1 MNGAFS
7 EWQETKL
14 GVPQGSVLGPLLF
27 NIYINDLF
35 YLLKDADICNYADD
49 TTIYVCDNHLKNIQN
64 RLERD
69 ALKLSG
75 WFHENY
81 MKLND
86 DQCHLLVF
94 VDKTNDVSVTVGNS
108 LIKESSEEKLL
119 GVTIDKDLSFKTHLD
134 SLCKKATQKLHALA
148 RISKFMDTEKI
159 VLMMNTFVMSQFSYC
174 PLIWMFHDRRINNKV
189 NKIHERA
196 LRIAYRDSHSCFES
210 LLERNNSVS
219 LHQKNLQL
227 LLVEIFKTKENLNPS
242 FMKDIFVERTENY
255 NLRSGNTLQLPK
267 VRTTTYGIES
277 VSFLGSLLWHALPES
292 LKKSENLAV
301 FKRKLRSWKG
311 LDCNCRLCKI
321 YIADLGYL

>member
-1 MNGAFS
+1 
-7 EWQETKL
+7 
-14 GVPQGSVLGPLLF
+14 
-27 NIYINDLF
+27 
-35 YLLKDADICNYADD
+35 
-49 TTIYVCDNHLKNIQN
+49 
-64 RLERD
+64 
-69 ALKLSG
+69 
-75 WFHENY
+75 
-81 MKLND
+81 
-86 DQCHLLVF
+86 
-94 VDKTNDVSVTVGNS
+94 
-108 LIKESSEEKLL
+108 
-119 GVTIDKDLSFKTHLD
+119 
-134 SLCKKATQKLHALA
+134 
-148 RISKFMDTEKI
+148 
-159 VLMMNTFVMSQFSYC
+159 MMNTFVMSQFSYC
-174 PLIWMFHDRRINNKV
+174 PLIWMFHDRRINDKV

-196 LRIAYRDSHSCFES
+196 LRIAYRESHSCFES
-210 LLERNNSVS
+210 LLEKNNSVS